1 MRRIIVP
8 VTTMFAA
15 IGLAAVP
22 AIGASA
28 MEPPGGPAQE
38 RFGCPDP
45 VSGHPGA
52 TGIVD
57 ATTRVGSL
65 TGSTHPTA
73 WNAVEYA
80 EPISLGSCPTDV

>member
-1 MRRIIVP
+1 MRRIIVSM
-8 VTTMFAA
+8 TATIAA
-15 IGLAAVP
+15 FGLAVGP
-22 AIGASA
+22 GFPASA
-28 MEPPGGPAQE
+28 MEPPGGPAQV

-52 TGIVD
+52 AGIVD

-73 WNAVEYA
+73 WNSVEHA
-80 EPISLGSCPTDV
+80 DPISLGTCPNG